1 MQTVNNP
8 LFIEDIFSVEANQVT
23 RGFTAKRDITVKNL
37 GEKNADIDIWIAVG
51 DAKSEPLLSWCT
63 FSKPNPLRLEAKGE
77 CEVTLSFEVPA
88 QANVDL
94 YKYDILIEAPA
105 QYPDKLFRRP
115 QQLRVLRSERDAE
128 WDTNPGFTVQP
139 LTNSTNPYL
148 LPFGEK
154 LEVKVTVENRSKRVD
169 RFYLICPELTND
181 WYSIHYPENNIETPG
196 LVQETDGLQLNPG
209 NTGEITLILHPP
221 QSTTAGNYFPTIR
234 LISSNRE
241 DLVLLDVVYLQ
252 LLADETLDVELHP
265 LLLRIPTQDG
275 RFEVKL
281 INQGNITREIAIAA
295 SDRDQLFSYTPEFP
309 AVLLPPNS
317 TSNIPFKLQP
327 RKWWRR
333 PFWGKALEFNFDIQL
348 ENNRVLLFRETLKPS
363 AFPKELPQGTLIWDP
378 RPWWQVWLP
387 LLLLLLLLLGLISV
401 GAFLFWQKAFI
412 QPKIHRLEAVTKVY
426 QELAAKPVNLNLTLT
441 NWRSWEFKN
450 RKFQNSTKLSMV
462 KIIPQSREGNGKI
475 ISYGYNEL
483 LQFCQQSDNQLNCKN
498 LPTETKQAG
507 QYTFKVEVYPQGQ
520 NKPSDTKETD
530 TITIEPIDTPKI
542 IQFSSTKP
550 VYLETLGDQVL
561 LNWRI
566 SNPQQIQNLIIS
578 QEINNSL
585 PVKKTFLYCNPQNSN
600 YQEMQAKP
608 NKIEKIKGREFLVC
622 QGVATN
628 LTQPGNYTFKLEVFS
643 KQNLTQPSDTK
654 QTDTVTIQS
663 SPIPKF
669 IDKVLPNQLNYEYK
683 EPVFLNWRLSYPS
696 QIKELRIIQQGSD
709 GLAIQNTLPLN
720 QCRIQSSGPLITQ
733 PNSPVQTGLA
743 SNLDIVICENIRVI
757 PTTAGNYTYKLEVFS
772 MQNPNQPSDTQETD
786 SITVNPLPVPNI
798 TEILSTKPFYEV
810 SKNEEILL
818 NFKISDA
825 NQIRELRLASLA
837 PDGSLNSK
845 LKIYNINNIL
855 PLELRNFCALTT
867 ILICQNLPT
876 GAKEAGDYTFKLIV
890 IPKQGE
896 GATEITK
903 NTPLVKIKPIPPKPA
918 TPVNIIY
925 FRVNGRDVSEK
936 GKYIYEI
943 NKNRKPVDIVA
954 SWKVEDGE
962 DIKVELLPLGEVQ
975 KPEGAKS
982 LTLSSPPSNITIT
995 LRVTNKA
1002 GEQKTQSVV
1011 IDTVEPRGL
1020 TQPQTSTPGE
1030 TTPEG
1035 ASPGGTAPGGASP
1048 GGTAPGGA
1056 SSGRTAPGGASSG
1069 RTAPG
1074 GASPSPSN
1082 ADTLSPIELPPKPD

>member
-63 FSKPNPLRLEAKGE
+63 FSKPNPLRLEPKGE

-115 QQLRVLRSERDAE
+115 QQLRVLRSERDGE

-265 LLLRIPTQDG
+265 LLLRIPTQEG

-281 INQGNITREIAIAA
+281 MNQGNITREIAIAA
-295 SDRDQLFSYTPEFP
+295 SDRDRLFSYTPEFP

-327 RKWWRR
+327 HKWWRR

-348 ENNRVLLFRETLKPS
+348 ENNRVLLLPETLKPS
-363 AFPKELPQGTLIWDP
+363 ALPKELPQGTLIWEP

-401 GAFLFWQKAFI
+401 GTFLFWQKAFI
-412 QPKIHRLEAVTKVY
+412 QPKIDRLEAVTKVY

-462 KIIPQSREGNGKI
+462 KIIPQSRDGNGKI
-475 ISYGYNEL
+475 MSYGYNEL

-507 QYTFKVEVYPQGQ
+507 LYTFKIEVYPQGQ

-530 TITIEPIDTPKI
+530 TITIEPIDQPKI
-542 IQFSSTKP
+542 FQFSSSKS

-578 QEINNSL
+578 QETNNSL

-600 YQEMQAKP
+600 SQGMPAKS

-628 LTQPGNYTFKLEVFS
+628 LTQPGDYTFKLEVFS

-654 QTDTVTIQS
+654 QTDTVTIQP

-669 IDKVLPNQLNYEYK
+669 IDKVLPNKLNYEYK

-696 QIKELRIIQQGSD
+696 QIKELRIVQQGSD
-709 GLAIQNTLPLN
+709 GSAIQNTLPLN
-720 QCRIQSSGPLITQ
+720 QCRIQSSSPLITQ
-733 PNSPVQTGLA
+733 ANSPVKTG
-743 SNLDIVICENIRVI
+743 SMNDLDMVICENIRVI

-867 ILICQNLPT
+867 NLICQNLPT
-876 GAKEAGDYTFKLIV
+876 GAKEAGDYTFKLLV

-918 TPVNIIY
+918 TPVKIIY

-936 GKYIYEI
+936 AKYIYEI
-943 NKNRKPVDIVA
+943 NKNRKPVDIIA

-1002 GEQKTQSVV
+1002 GEKKTQSVV

-1035 ASPGGTAPGGASP
+1035 ASPGGTAPGVASP
-1048 GGTAPGGA
+1048 GGTAP
-1056 SSGRTAPGGASSG
+1056 PGASSG

>member
-1 MQTVNNP
+1 MQSVNNP

-37 GEKNADIDIWIAVG
+37 GEKSADVDIWIAVA

-63 FSKPNPLRLEAKGE
+63 FSKPNPLRLEPKGE

-105 QYPDKLFRRP
+105 QYPNKLFRRP

-128 WDTNPGFTVQP
+128 WDTEPGFTVQP

-154 LEVKVTVENRSKRVD
+154 LEVKVTVENRSRRVD
-169 RFYLICPELTND
+169 RFYLIFPELTND
-181 WYSIHYPENNIETPG
+181 WYSIRYPENKIETPG

-252 LLADETLDVELHP
+252 LLANETLHVELHP
-265 LLLRIPTQDG
+265 LLLRIPTQEG
-275 RFEVKL
+275 IFELKL
-281 INQGNITREIAIAA
+281 TNQGNITREIAIAA
-295 SDRDQLFSYTPEFP
+295 SDRDRLFSYTPEFP
-309 AVLLPPNS
+309 TVLLPPIS

-327 RKWWRR
+327 RTWWRR
-333 PFWGKALEFNFDIQL
+333 PFWGKALEFNFDIHL
-348 ENNRVLLFRETLKPS
+348 ENNRVLLLPETLKPS
-363 AFPKELPQGTLIWDP
+363 ALPKELPQGTLVWEP

-387 LLLLLLLLLGLISV
+387 ILLLLLLLLGLISV

-412 QPKIHRLEAVTKVY
+412 QPKINRVEPVTKVY
-426 QELAAKPVNLNLTLT
+426 QELAAKPVNLNFSLT
-441 NWRSWEFKN
+441 NWRGWEFKN
-450 RKFQNSTKLSMV
+450 GKFQNSTKLSMV

-475 ISYGYNEL
+475 MSYGYNEL
-483 LQFCQQSDNQLNCKN
+483 LQFCQESDNQLSCKN

-520 NKPSDTKETD
+520 NKPSDTQETD

-542 IQFSSTKP
+542 LQFSSSRSI
-550 VYLETLGDQVL
+550 YRDTLGDQLL

-566 SNPQQIQNLIIS
+566 SNPQQIQNLIVT
-578 QEINNSL
+578 QLNNNSS
-585 PVKKTFLYCNPQNSN
+585 PVKKTFIYCNPQNSST
-600 YQEMQAKP
+600 QGMQGKR
-608 NKIEKIKGREFLVC
+608 NNIEKIQGQEFLVC
-622 QGVATN
+622 RGVAIN
-628 LTQPGNYTFKLEVFS
+628 ITQPGDYTFKLEVVS
-643 KQNLTQPSDTK
+643 KQNVTQPSDTK
-654 QTDTVTIQS
+654 QTDTVTIQP
-663 SPIPKF
+663 SPIPKI
-669 IDKVLPNQLNYEYK
+669 IDKVLPNKLNYEYK
-683 EPVFLNWRLSYPS
+683 EPVFLKWRLSYPS
-696 QIKELRIIQQGSD
+696 QIKELRIIQKGSD
-709 GLAIQNTLPLN
+709 GSAVQNTVPLN
-720 QCRIQSSGPLITQ
+720 QCRIQTSSPLITQ
-733 PNSPVQTGLA
+733 PNSPVKTDSA
-743 SNLDIVICENIRVI
+743 NNLDMVICENIRVI

-786 SITVNPLPVPNI
+786 SITVKSLPVPNI
-798 TEILSTKPFYEV
+798 TEILSTKPFYEAA
-810 SKNEEILL
+810 KNEEILL

-825 NQIRELRLASLA
+825 SQIRELRLASLA
-837 PDGSLNSK
+837 ADGSLNSK
-845 LKIYNINNIL
+845 LKTYNINNSL
-855 PLELRNFCALTT
+855 PLELRRFCALTT
-867 ILICQNLPT
+867 YLICQNLPT
-876 GAKEAGDYTFKLIV
+876 GAKEAGDYTFKLSV
-890 IPKQGE
+890 IPKQAE

-903 NTPLVKIKPIPPKPA
+903 NTPLVKMKPIPPKPA

-936 GKYIYEI
+936 AKYTYEI
-943 NKNRKPVDIVA
+943 NKNRRPVDIVA

-962 DIKVELLPLGEVQ
+962 DIKVELLPSGEVQ

-982 LTLSSPPSNITIT
+982 LTLASPPSNITIT

-1011 IDTVEPRGL
+1011 IETVEPKSL
-1020 TQPQTSTPGE
+1020 TPSQTSTPGE
-1030 TTPEG
+1030 TTPG
-1035 ASPGGTAPGGASP
+1035 DGSPGRIAPGGASP

-1056 SSGRTAPGGASSG
+1056 SLGG
-1069 RTAPG
+1069 TAPG

-1082 ADTLSPIELPPKPD
+1082 ADKLSPIELPPKPD

>member
-51 DAKSEPLLSWCT
+51 DAKSEPVLSWCT
-63 FSKPNPLRLEAKGE
+63 FSKPNPLRLEPKGE

-115 QQLRVLRSERDAE
+115 QQLRVLRSERDGE

-234 LISSNRE
+234 LISSNRA

-252 LLADETLDVELHP
+252 LLADETLDVELYP

-295 SDRDQLFSYTPEFP
+295 SDRDRLFSYTPEFP
-309 AVLLPPNS
+309 AVLLPPNY

-348 ENNRVLLFRETLKPS
+348 ENNRVLLLPETLKPS
-363 AFPKELPQGTLIWDP
+363 ALPKELPQGTLIWEP

-401 GAFLFWQKAFI
+401 GAFLFWQKAFS

-600 YQEMQAKP
+600 PQEMQTKP

-628 LTQPGNYTFKLEVFS
+628 LTQPGDYTFKLEVFS

-663 SPIPKF
+663 SPIPKI
-669 IDKVLPNQLNYEYK
+669 IDKVLPNKLNYEYK

-733 PNSPVQTGLA
+733 PNSPVQTGSA
-743 SNLDIVICENIRVI
+743 NNLDIVICENIRVI

-786 SITVNPLPVPNI
+786 SITVNPLPIPNI

-936 GKYIYEI
+936 AKYIYEI

-1035 ASPGGTAPGGASP
+1035 ASPGGTAPGGAS
-1048 GGTAPGGA
+1048 
-1056 SSGRTAPGGASSG
+1056 SG

>member
-63 FSKPNPLRLEAKGE
+63 FSKPNPLRLEPKGE

-115 QQLRVLRSERDAE
+115 QQLRVLRSERDGE

-265 LLLRIPTQDG
+265 LLLRIPTQEG

-281 INQGNITREIAIAA
+281 MNQGNITREIAIAA
-295 SDRDQLFSYTPEFP
+295 SDRDRLFSYTPEFP

-327 RKWWRR
+327 HKWWRR

-348 ENNRVLLFRETLKPS
+348 ENNRVLLLPETLKPS
-363 AFPKELPQGTLIWDP
+363 ALPKELPQGTLIWEP

-401 GAFLFWQKAFI
+401 GTFLFWQKAFI
-412 QPKIHRLEAVTKVY
+412 QPKIDRLEAVTKVY

-475 ISYGYNEL
+475 MSYGYNEL

-507 QYTFKVEVYPQGQ
+507 LYTFKIEVYPQGQ

-530 TITIEPIDTPKI
+530 TITIEPIDQPKI
-542 IQFSSTKP
+542 FQFSSSKS

-578 QEINNSL
+578 QETNNSL

-600 YQEMQAKP
+600 SQGMPAKS

-628 LTQPGNYTFKLEVFS
+628 LTQPGDYTFKLEVFS

-654 QTDTVTIQS
+654 QTDTVTIQP

-669 IDKVLPNQLNYEYK
+669 IDKVLPNKLNYEYK

-696 QIKELRIIQQGSD
+696 QIKELRIVQQGSD
-709 GLAIQNTLPLN
+709 GSAIQNTLPLN
-720 QCRIQSSGPLITQ
+720 QCRIQSSSPLITQ
-733 PNSPVQTGLA
+733 ANSPVKTG
-743 SNLDIVICENIRVI
+743 SMNDLDMVICENIRVI

-867 ILICQNLPT
+867 NLICQNLPT
-876 GAKEAGDYTFKLIV
+876 GAKEAGDYTFKLLV

-918 TPVNIIY
+918 TPVKIIY

-936 GKYIYEI
+936 AKYIYEI
-943 NKNRKPVDIVA
+943 NKNRKPVDIIA

-1035 ASPGGTAPGGASP
+1035 ASPGGTAPGVASP
-1048 GGTAPGGA
+1048 GGTAP
-1056 SSGRTAPGGASSG
+1056 PGASSG

>member
-1 MQTVNNP
+1 MGVTKITMQTVNNP

-63 FSKPNPLRLEAKGE
+63 FSKPNPLRLEPKGE

-115 QQLRVLRSERDAE
+115 QQLRVLRSERDGE
-128 WDTNPGFTVQP
+128 WDTEPGFTVQP

-154 LEVKVTVENRSKRVD
+154 LEVKVTVENRSRRVD

-181 WYSIHYPENNIETPG
+181 WYSIRYPENKIETPG

-221 QSTTAGNYFPTIR
+221 QSTIAGNYFPTIR

-265 LLLRIPTQDG
+265 FLLRIPMQEG
-275 RFEVKL
+275 RCEVKL

-295 SDRDQLFSYTPEFP
+295 SDRDRLFSYTPEFP
-309 AVLLPPNS
+309 AVLLPPSS

-348 ENNRVLLFRETLKPS
+348 ENNRVLLLPETLKPS
-363 AFPKELPQGTLIWDP
+363 ALPKELPQGTLIWEP

-387 LLLLLLLLLGLISV
+387 LLLLLLLLLELISV

-450 RKFQNSTKLSMV
+450 RKFQNITKLSLV
-462 KIIPQSREGNGKI
+462 KIIPQSREGNGKVR
-475 ISYGYNEL
+475 SYGYNEL
-483 LQFCQQSDNQLNCKN
+483 LQFCQQSNNQLNCKN

-507 QYTFKVEVYPQGQ
+507 LYTFKVEVYPQGQ
-520 NKPSDTKETD
+520 NTPSDTKETD
-530 TITIEPIDTPKI
+530 TITIEPIDRPKI
-542 IQFSSTKP
+542 FQFSSSKP
-550 VYLETLGDQVL
+550 VYLETLGEQVL

-578 QEINNSL
+578 QETNNSS

-600 YQEMQAKP
+600 SQGMPAKP

-628 LTQPGNYTFKLEVFS
+628 LTQPGEYTFKLEVFS

-654 QTDTVTIQS
+654 QTDTVTIQPL
-663 SPIPKF
+663 PIPKF
-669 IDKVLPNQLNYEYK
+669 IDKVLPNKLNYEYK

-709 GLAIQNTLPLN
+709 GSAIQNTLPLN
-720 QCRIQSSGPLITQ
+720 QCRIQSLSPLITQ
-733 PNSPVQTGLA
+733 PNSPVKTGYVN
-743 SNLDIVICENIRVI
+743 NLDIVICENIRVI

-786 SITVNPLPVPNI
+786 SITVSPLPIPNI
-798 TEILSTKPFYEV
+798 TEILSTKPFYEEL
-810 SKNEEILL
+810 KNEEILL

-855 PLELRNFCALTT
+855 PLELRKFCALTT
-867 ILICQNLPT
+867 NLICQNLPT
-876 GAKEAGDYTFKLIV
+876 GAKKAGDYTFKLLV

-903 NTPLVKIKPIPPKPA
+903 ITPLVKIKPIPPKPA
-918 TPVNIIY
+918 TPVKIIY

-936 GKYIYEI
+936 AKYIYEI
-943 NKNRKPVDIVA
+943 NKNRKPVDIIA
-954 SWKVEDGE
+954 SWKVENGE
-962 DIKVELLPLGEVQ
+962 DIKVELLPLGEVE
-975 KPEGAKS
+975 KPEGDKS

-1011 IDTVEPRGL
+1011 INTVEPRGL

-1035 ASPGGTAPGGASP
+1035 ASPGITVPGVASP
-1048 GGTAPGGA
+1048 GGTAPGGT
-1056 SSGRTAPGGASSG
+1056 SPGGN
-1069 RTAPG
+1069 APG

>member
-63 FSKPNPLRLEAKGE
+63 FSKPNPLRLEPKGE

-115 QQLRVLRSERDAE
+115 QQLRVLRSERDGE

-265 LLLRIPTQDG
+265 FLLRIPMQEG

-295 SDRDQLFSYTPEFP
+295 SDRDRLFSYTPEFP
-309 AVLLPPNS
+309 AVLLPPSS

-348 ENNRVLLFRETLKPS
+348 ENNRVLLLSETLKPS
-363 AFPKELPQGTLIWDP
+363 ALPKELPQGTLIWEP

-387 LLLLLLLLLGLISV
+387 LLLLLLLLLELISV

-412 QPKIHRLEAVTKVY
+412 QPKIDRLEAVTKVY

-441 NWRSWEFKN
+441 NWRSWEFKD

-507 QYTFKVEVYPQGQ
+507 LYTFKVEVYPQGQ

-578 QEINNSL
+578 QETNNSS

-600 YQEMQAKP
+600 PQEMPAKP

-628 LTQPGNYTFKLEVFS
+628 LTQPGDYTFKVEVFS

-654 QTDTVTIQS
+654 QTDTVTIQP

-669 IDKVLPNQLNYEYK
+669 LEKVLPNKLNYEYK

-709 GLAIQNTLPLN
+709 GSAIQNTLPLN
-720 QCRIQSSGPLITQ
+720 QCRIQPLSPLITQ
-733 PNSPVQTGLA
+733 PNSPVKTGSA
-743 SNLDIVICENIRVI
+743 NNLDMVICENIRVI

-772 MQNPNQPSDTQETD
+772 LQNPNQPSDTQETD

-876 GAKEAGDYTFKLIV
+876 GAKEAGDYTFKLLV

-925 FRVNGRDVSEK
+925 FRVNGRDVTEK
-936 GKYIYEI
+936 AKYIYEI

-1056 SSGRTAPGGASSG
+1056 SPGGTAPGGASSG

>member
-37 GEKNADIDIWIAVG
+37 GEKSADVDIWIAVA

-63 FSKPNPLRLEAKGE
+63 FSKPNPLRLEPKGE
-77 CEVTLSFEVPA
+77 CEVTLLFEVPA
-88 QANVDL
+88 QANADL

-105 QYPDKLFRRP
+105 QYPEKLFRRP

-128 WDTNPGFTVQP
+128 WDREPGFTVQP

-154 LEVKVTVENRSKRVD
+154 LEVKVTVENRSRRVD

-181 WYSIHYPENNIETPG
+181 WYSVRYPENNIETPG

-252 LLADETLDVELHP
+252 LLANETLDVELHP
-265 LLLRIPTQDG
+265 LLLRIPTQEG
-275 RFEVKL
+275 IFELKL
-281 INQGNITREIAIAA
+281 TNQGNITREIAIAA
-295 SDRDQLFSYTPEFP
+295 SDRDRLFSYTPEFP
-309 AVLLPPNS
+309 AVLLPPIS
-317 TSNIPFKLQP
+317 TTNIPFKLQP

-348 ENNRVLLFRETLKPS
+348 ENNRVLLLPETPKPS
-363 AFPKELPQGTLIWDP
+363 ALPKELPQGTLVWEP

-387 LLLLLLLLLGLISV
+387 ILLFLLLLLGLISV

-412 QPKIHRLEAVTKVY
+412 QPKINRVEPVTKVY

-441 NWRSWEFKN
+441 NWRGWEFKN

-462 KIIPQSREGNGKI
+462 KIIPQSREGNGNVK
-475 ISYGYNEL
+475 SYGYNEL
-483 LQFCQQSDNQLNCKN
+483 LQFCQESDNQLNCKN

-520 NKPSDTKETD
+520 NKPSDTRETD
-530 TITIEPIDTPKI
+530 TITIEPIDLPKI
-542 IQFSSTKP
+542 IQFSSSKSI
-550 VYLETLGDQVL
+550 YRDILGDQLL

-566 SNPQQIQNLIIS
+566 SNPQQIQNLIVT
-578 QEINNSL
+578 QQINNSS
-585 PVKKTFLYCNPQNSN
+585 PVKKTFIYCNPQNSLP
-600 YQEMQAKP
+600 QGMQAKP
-608 NKIEKIKGREFLVC
+608 NNIEKIKGQEFLVC
-622 QGVATN
+622 RGVAIN
-628 LTQPGNYTFKLEVFS
+628 VTQPGDYTFKLEVVS
-643 KQNLTQPSDTK
+643 KQNVTQPSDTK
-654 QTDTVTIQS
+654 QTDTVTIEP
-663 SPIPKF
+663 SPIPKI
-669 IDKVLPNQLNYEYK
+669 IDKILPNKLNYEYK

-696 QIKELRIIQQGSD
+696 QIKELRIIQKGSD
-709 GLAIQNTLPLN
+709 GSAVQNTVPLN
-720 QCRIQSSGPLITQ
+720 QCRIQTSSPLITQ
-733 PNSPVQTGLA
+733 PNSPVKTG
-743 SNLDIVICENIRVI
+743 STNNLDLVICENIRVI

-786 SITVNPLPVPNI
+786 SITVKSLPVPNI
-798 TEILSTKPFYEV
+798 TEILSTKPFYEAA
-810 SKNEEILL
+810 KKEEILL

-837 PDGSLNSK
+837 ADGSLNSQ
-845 LKIYNINNIL
+845 LKTYNINNSL
-855 PLELRNFCALTT
+855 PLELRRFCALTT
-867 ILICQNLPT
+867 YLICQNLPT
-876 GAKEAGDYTFKLIV
+876 GAKEAGDYTFKLSV
-890 IPKQGE
+890 IPKQAE

-918 TPVNIIY
+918 TPVKIIY

-936 GKYIYEI
+936 AKYIYEI
-943 NKNRKPVDIVA
+943 NKDRKPVDIIA

-982 LTLSSPPSNITIT
+982 LRLDKPPSNITIT

-1020 TQPQTSTPGE
+1020 TPSQTSTPGE
-1030 TTPEG
+1030 TTPGDASPGRIVPGGASPGRIVPGG

-1056 SSGRTAPGGASSG
+1056 S
-1069 RTAPG
+1069 
-1074 GASPSPSN
+1074 PSPSN
-1082 ADTLSPIELPPKPD
+1082 PDKLSPIELPPKPD